1 MWIFSVSP
9 DVSVVREKG
18 GSVWIARISPDV
30 SVVREEGEVLCGA
43 PEPVL
48 MFQDLQKK
56 NSKCN
61 YNYLKTYE
69 TECFQNSF
77 HDSGD
82 SLSLI
87 NIHRL
92 YASCPWHKACV

>member
-56 NSKCN
+56 N
-61 YNYLKTYE
+61 
-69 TECFQNSF
+69 Q
-77 HDSGD
+77 
-82 SLSLI
+82 
-87 NIHRL
+87 
-92 YASCPWHKACV
+92 